1 MQTFKDTETGQYW
14 QFEDDVSVVEVDAG
28 LRFVAVHG
36 AELSVPQTLVRSTPP
51 PPYVPPEPEP
61 LPVSRWQGREAMR
74 ATPYG
79 DIPLEEGG
87 ISLFEATEQLLA
99 RPETPAY
106 YRTAWEE
113 MQVFD
118 PTSPM
123 LSAIADTLGL
133 AAADLRALFLFAAT
147 LKA

>member
-14 QFEDDVSVVEVDAG
+14 QFEDDVSVNEVDGG

-51 PPYVPPEPEP
+51 PPYVPPEPVP

-74 ATPYG
+74 ASPYG

-113 MQVFD
+113 MQVFE

-123 LSAIADTLGL
+123 LIAIADTLGL